1 MLLAIFISYKRK
13 DILLNTRNLQK
24 KDFQGGLHVEWN
36 RFGIL
41 AVLVSFVIG
50 VVIWIKTSLT
60 RQAEKLATTTLEL
73 ELKTREL
80 IKLGDLQSKT
90 FKTSPDAIVIHQ
102 LKNFRISDV
111 NQGFTKLVGY
121 SREEII
127 GKSAMR
133 LGLWVNIDD
142 QKRLARA
149 LRQTDEIRNF
159 ETQLRSKN
167 RGILA
172 CQISAR
178 KTEVGGEDSVLTI
191 IRDVTDKKRL
201 EDELQRLSTY
211 DYLTQIPNRRSFYNA
226 LNREWDRAKR
236 ERQSLSL
243 AVVDIDFFRSYN
255 DCYGYIAGD
264 YCLQAVAG
272 AMNKTL
278 RRPADFC
285 ARFGGDEFVIVL
297 PNTDPQGARIVLESV
312 KHAVQELKISHAVST
327 VDKFVTISVGIA
339 ASSPANDSM
348 DSDNLLRRAD
358 KALYKAKKQEIE
370 RVVVA

>member
-1 MLLAIFISYKRK
+1 M
-13 DILLNTRNLQK
+13 
-24 KDFQGGLHVEWN
+24 EWN